1 MAAAY
6 EILEDGQPTGPHSL
20 LVLRQ
25 KAEIHVL
32 KPDALARP
40 AGDTAATEVAPWR
53 PIHEIPELRG
63 IFPGRTL
70 PKLGTASSFE
80 TSNARTDAA
89 IGDTDVFTLLRDNTA
104 RQVAAEDQCPKPLP
118 KRSKRRLWD
127 ALIVF
132 TALNGFGVL
141 AGHWMGYHNP
151 FVVAIFA
158 MGNVGIFWVMFVVMD
173 RY

>member
-1 MAAAY
+1 MAEAY
-6 EILEDGQPTGPHSL
+6 EIIEDGQTTGPHSL
-20 LVLRQ
+20 VVLRQ
-25 KAEIHVL
+25 KAEIFVL

-40 AGDTAATEVAPWR
+40 VGAAEEAATAPWR

-63 IFPGRTL
+63 IFPRRTL
-70 PKLGTASSFE
+70 PKLSTPLSFDTA
-80 TSNARTDAA
+80 NARMDAA
-89 IGDTDVFTLLRDNTA
+89 IDETDVFTLLRDNAA
-104 RQVAAEDQCPKPLP
+104 RQVAAEDRGPKPRLR
-118 KRSKRRLWD
+118 RSRRRLWD

-132 TALNGFGVL
+132 TSLNGFAVL

-151 FVVAIFA
+151 FVVAVFA